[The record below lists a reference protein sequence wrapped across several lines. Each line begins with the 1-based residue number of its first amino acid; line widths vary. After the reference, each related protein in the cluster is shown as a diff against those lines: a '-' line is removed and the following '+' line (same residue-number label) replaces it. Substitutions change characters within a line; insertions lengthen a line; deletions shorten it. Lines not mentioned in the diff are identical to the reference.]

1 MRNDI
6 YLKVRVGLP
15 QRGGALVAA
24 ARERG
29 LPALVSANAFV
40 RYDKDRRFRG
50 FALPHAR
57 PAQRRHRNE
66 PAGVSLQL
74 QASDPVARH
83 AENDASD
90 AAAERLRA
98 LVPLLHVDE
107 RLL

>member
-29 LPALVSANAFV
+29 LPALVSVNAFV

-57 PAQRRHRNE
+57 PAQRRHE
-66 PAGVSLQL
+66 MSLQEL
-74 QASDPVARH
+74 AYNFKRVIQLLGMRKTMQAM
-83 AENDASD
+83 
-90 AAAERLRA
+90 
-98 LVPLLHVDE
+98 
-107 RLL
+107 RLLSA